1 MGATDALS
9 AGGRKDVLVVG
20 RDSGEGDKR
29 AQRALEKLRS
39 KREADAPAKPAD
51 AKPDESKPEKSADP
65 VKAAEPKPAEKPAEL
80 QREDLAARA
89 QLEKFQRLALEQ
101 ERARIEAD
109 QRAKEL
115 QAKLEAQEKANP
127 LDYLKSK
134 GLSLEQLLRDAQ
146 AGKIKPTT
154 EIDIAVDGVRGEI
167 AQFKNE
173 FEQLRQWKA
182 EQDAQ
187 ARLEH
192 VKSRLSER
200 AEALPLSSSISWVA
214 EQARN
219 RYDAMRA
226 NGEDADFDAV
236 LGAFESAIATDAKA
250 LLSNERSL
258 KALLAD
264 GELRKQVRA
273 AIDALEPKKT
283 KAAPA
288 SQPGDPRGENGL
300 TTIPRDVAAV
310 TGSRSTSIPSE
321 HERLAAAR
329 AALQR
334 RRA

>member
-9 AGGRKDVLVVG
+9 AGGRKDVMVVG
-20 RDSGEGDKR
+20 RDAGEGDKR
-29 AQRALEKLRS
+29 AQRAIEKLRS
-39 KREADAPAKPAD
+39 KREGQPETAKADEKSSAEKPAKPA
-51 AKPDESKPEKSADP
+51 EKAH
-65 VKAAEPKPAEKPAEL
+65 EPP
-80 QREDLAARA
+80 REDPAVRA
-89 QLEKFQRLALEQ
+89 QLEKLQRAALDQ
-101 ERARIEAD
+101 ERARIEAE
-109 QRAKEL
+109 QRLKEL
-115 QAKLEAQEKANP
+115 QTKLEAQEKANP

-134 GLSLEQLLRDAQ
+134 GMSLEQLLRDAQ

-167 AQFKNE
+167 AQFKSE

-182 EQDAQ
+182 EQDAH

-226 NGEDADFDAV
+226 NGEEADFDAV
-236 LGAFESAIATDAKA
+236 LGAFESAIASDAKS

-264 GELRKQVRA
+264 GELRKQVKA

-288 SQPGDPRGENGL
+288 SQSGDPRGENGL

-329 AALQR
+329 AVLQR